1 MSEFSKRWSKVI
13 RESGKPAYQ
22 AIAELIANDIKS
34 GRLTAK
40 DRLPPL
46 RELAEDLGLN
56 YTTAARGYAEARRR
70 GLIDARAGRGTFI
83 RSASARQP
91 ARRGSLLEMTMN
103 LPPEPHDP
111 HVLDR
116 MHEGFEFLRSQ
127 NDLYSLL
134 RYQEFGGLLEDRDA
148 GARWLQRVLPETTP
162 DRVLVCPGIQSTLVA
177 LMAMLVGPGEV
188 ICAEAMTYP
197 GVKAKIGRAHV

>member
-116 MHEGFEFLRSQ
+116 FARGLRIPAFAKR
-127 NDLYSLL
+127 SLFIAAL
-134 RYQEFGGLLEDRDA
+134 
-148 GARWLQRVLPETTP
+148 
-162 DRVLVCPGIQSTLVA
+162 PGIRRPAGRSRCRCA
-177 LMAMLVGPGEV
+177 LA
-188 ICAEAMTYP
+188 AARS
-197 GVKAKIGRAHV
+197 A